1 MTPRSLIEPA
11 RHAGTAL
18 LRSQTDAR
26 LVDLTRDGNE
36 RAFEAIVQ
44 RYRKPLLRYCAR
56 LLPPARAEDA
66 VQQAFLSAHRAIHAG
81 NAELNLRPWLYR
93 IAHNASLNL
102 LRQHGYDHDEVS
114 EEIDGVETPPQ
125 AFERGERL
133 RTVVAA
139 VQDLPERQRDAIV
152 LQALEGRSYEEIA
165 TELGVTDGA
174 VRQLLNRARNTLR
187 EAAAALTPSGL
198 LTRVAASAGDGSVTE
213 RIAGAVGSAG
223 GGALLAKAGA
233 TLVVVGAVAGG
244 AATGTL
250 PGTGGHHRAA
260 PGGAS
265 ASAPSAPAAGGSRAA
280 ATLAGGGGGGTP
292 GANGKFAAVRLGHS
306 QGAGGGR
313 QAGHGGSGSGS
324 GRSGGGGSV
333 GHSGRGGSGTSGHS
347 GSNGGHGGGGS
358 DSGGSGGGDG
368 GSSHSGS
375 GSSGSGSG
383 DSSSGD
389 SGSGSSSGSGSGD
402 SGHSG
407 SGDTGS
413 GSSGSGDSGS
423 GSSGS
428 GSSGSG
434 DSTTTITPTTPLTTT
449 DSSGHDRSG
458 SSGSGTSGS
467 GKDSSEPPDDPSGN

>member
-66 VQQAFLSAHRAIHAG
+66 VQQAFLSAHRSIHAG

-139 VQDLPERQRDAIV
+139 VRELPSRQRDAIV

-165 TELGVTDGA
+165 TELGVSDGA

-213 RIAGAVGSAG
+213 RIAGAVGGAG

-244 AATGTL
+244 AATGSL
-250 PGTGGHHRAA
+250 PGAGGHHRA
-260 PGGAS
+260 GSRGAS

-280 ATLAGGGGGGTP
+280 ATLAGGGGAATP
-292 GANGKFAAVRLGHS
+292 GANGKFTTVRLGHS
-306 QGAGGGR
+306 QAAGGGR
-313 QAGHGGSGSGS
+313 RAGRGGSGSGS
-324 GRSGGGGSV
+324 GHSGGGGSV
-333 GHSGRGGSGTSGHS
+333 AHSGRRGSGTSGHS
-347 GSNGGHGGGGS
+347 GSGGGGHGGDHGGGGS

-383 DSSSGD
+383 DSG
-389 SGSGSSSGSGSGD
+389 SGSGDSGSGSGD

-407 SGDTGS
+407 SGDS
-413 GSSGSGDSGS
+413 GSGSGDSGS

-428 GSSGSG
+428 GHSGSG
-434 DSTTTITPTTPLTTT
+434 DSTTTITPTTPVTPT

-458 SSGSGTSGS
+458 SSGSGSSGS
-467 GKDSSEPPDDPSGN
+467 GKDSSEPTDDPSGN